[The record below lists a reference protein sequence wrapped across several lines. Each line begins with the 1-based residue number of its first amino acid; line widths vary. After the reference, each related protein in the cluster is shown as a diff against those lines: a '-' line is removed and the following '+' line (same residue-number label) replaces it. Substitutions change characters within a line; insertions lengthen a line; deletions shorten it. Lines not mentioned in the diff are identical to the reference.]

1 LLFDAYLWPDAAEAE
16 LLDSIARDLDQTR
29 AGLHLV
35 GRAYFDPDAR
45 AAMPTVALR
54 SAMPEFLSLLDRA
67 AREGASASRRAQLLA
82 IVTISERL
90 RMELARLHT
99 LARAPVGNALRQ
111 LLRVQV
117 EPVLDAS
124 ESALATLADD
134 VRAGIDSTGARLA
147 AAHDAIAAAL
157 EDLDARSAALALHAR
172 LGADPAELGNIASFF
187 LGLHAFAR
195 LLDKTAEYPRL
206 AAAPSRPARPPFTDP
221 ETTRHALKLGV
232 AMAAMLVIALAS
244 RRADMTAALWT
255 VLIAGMPSHGATL
268 RKLALRIAGVLI
280 GGAIAIAAI
289 AVVTPNF
296 DTVPSY
302 MIACFLVLVGCAWAA
317 QSSSRTA
324 YAGSQAGT
332 TFVLVFAGLSPSAR
346 IYDPLW
352 RIWAVL
358 LGVGVTGTV
367 FLLLWADYAADSML
381 PRLRKLLEM
390 DLRLLPSAAPPPDDA
405 AIEAFEHDSTD
416 AVVQLLGVADDARL
430 EGRRSGVNA
439 DAIVDAA
446 GTLRRIAHRLGWIAA
461 GRAAQ
466 QALSPAS
473 EAARQ
478 TFEDALRQRIGAW
491 REYFA
496 ERPSDRDAAAAIR
509 DRHRADDL
517 EHILQ
522 AFVGRVG
529 SDSYAEVAAWPLTA
543 RRALLAELES
553 FERLVVLSGELD
565 RQFAAI
571 MVA

>member
-1 LLFDAYLWPDAAEAE
+1 
-16 LLDSIARDLDQTR
+16 
-29 AGLHLV
+29 
-35 GRAYFDPDAR
+35 
-45 AAMPTVALR
+45 
-54 SAMPEFLSLLDRA
+54 
-67 AREGASASRRAQLLA
+67 
-82 IVTISERL
+82 
-90 RMELARLHT
+90 
-99 LARAPVGNALRQ
+99 
-111 LLRVQV
+111 
-117 EPVLDAS
+117 
-124 ESALATLADD
+124 
-134 VRAGIDSTGARLA
+134 
-147 AAHDAIAAAL
+147 
-157 EDLDARSAALALHAR
+157 
-172 LGADPAELGNIASFF
+172 
-187 LGLHAFAR
+187 
-195 LLDKTAEYPRL
+195 
-206 AAAPSRPARPPFTDP
+206 
-221 ETTRHALKLGV
+221 
-232 AMAAMLVIALAS
+232 MAAMLVIALAS

-302 MIACFLVLVGCAWAA
+302 MIACFLMLVGCAWAA

-367 FLLLWADYAADSML
+367 FLLLWADYAAGSML

-390 DLRLLPSAAPPPDDA
+390 DLRLLPSAAPPPDDE
-405 AIEAFEHDSTD
+405 AIEAFEHESTE

-430 EGRRSGVNA
+430 EGTRSGVNA
-439 DAIVDAA
+439 DAIIDAA

-473 EAARQ
+473 EAARR

-491 REYFA
+491 RDYFA

-509 DRHRADDL
+509 DRHRADEL
-517 EHILQ
+517 EPILQ

-529 SDSYAEVAAWPLTA
+529 SGSYAEVAAWPLTA

-565 RQFAAI
+565 QQFAAI